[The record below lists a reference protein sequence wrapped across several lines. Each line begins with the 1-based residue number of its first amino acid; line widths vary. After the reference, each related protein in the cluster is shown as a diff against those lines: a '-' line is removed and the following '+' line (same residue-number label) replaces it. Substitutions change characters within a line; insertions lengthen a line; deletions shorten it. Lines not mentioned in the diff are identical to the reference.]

1 LRLLALA
8 VAAALLQQVFTPV
21 AWSTVAP
28 GVDYQHSG
36 VIGGVDTAD
45 GKTTGSWARAFFAL
59 RIDPRQADLQVVHAL
74 DQAVGLETVSSM
86 AARHGAIAAV
96 NGGYFRTAGTYRG
109 DSTGTLVIDGE
120 LLSEPDR
127 GRASFALIREP
138 GGARVVFGHMKAEM
152 TLSIG
157 GVSRSV
163 DGLNRPR
170 GAGELIVFTPQ
181 FPPTTLTTDGVEL
194 VVRNRRIERIVEGGS
209 QAIPADGFVA
219 SAAGEAAQWIWRHA
233 KAGGSAVLSR
243 RLVALEGTSAT
254 GWDRAEDALGA
265 GPLLL
270 RNGRVEITAEREQM
284 SESLSRLRHPRTAI
298 GTTGDGRVLLAVVD
312 GRQPGWSEGALL
324 GELAE
329 LMRSLGAIDAINL
342 DGGGSSTMVLNGK
355 VINRPSDEAGER
367 PVGDAILVLPRK

>member
-1 LRLLALA
+1 MLVLALT
-8 VAAALLQQVFTPV
+8 AALLQSSPFTSNLP
-21 AWSTVAP
+21 WSPVAP
-28 GVDYQHSG
+28 GVEHQHSG
-36 VIGGVDTAD
+36 LIGGVVSD
-45 GKTTGSWARAFFAL
+45 GRTVATWARAFFAL
-59 RIDPRQADLQVVHAL
+59 RVDPRQADLQVVHAL

-96 NGGYFRTAGTYRG
+96 NGGFFRTAGTYRG
-109 DSTGTLVIDGE
+109 DSTGTLLIDGE

-127 GRASFALIREP
+127 GRASLALIREP
-138 GGARVVFGHMKAEM
+138 GGARVVFGHVKADL
-152 TLSIG
+152 TISVG
-157 GVSRSV
+157 AVSRTV

-170 GAGELIVFTPQ
+170 GGDELIVFTPQ
-181 FPPTTLTTDGVEL
+181 FQRTTLTAPGGVEL
-194 VVRNRRIERIVEGGS
+194 VVRGDRIERIAEGGS
-209 QAIPADGFVA
+209 HAIPADGFVA
-219 SAAGEAAQWIWRHA
+219 SATGEAARWIWQHA

-243 RLVALEGTSAT
+243 RLLPLEGTAAA

-270 RNGRVEITAEREQM
+270 RNGRVEITADREQM

-298 GTTGDGRVLLAVVD
+298 GTTADGRVVLVVVD

-329 LMRSLGAIDAINL
+329 LLASLGAVDAINL

>member
-1 LRLLALA
+1 
-8 VAAALLQQVFTPV
+8 
-21 AWSTVAP
+21 
-28 GVDYQHSG
+28 
-36 VIGGVDTAD
+36 
-45 GKTTGSWARAFFAL
+45 
-59 RIDPRQADLQVVHAL
+59 
-74 DQAVGLETVSSM
+74 M

>member
-1 LRLLALA
+1 MRLLVLTI
-8 VAAALLQQVFTPV
+8 VAALLQQPFTPV
-21 AWSTVAP
+21 AWSTVAT
-28 GVDYQHSG
+28 GVEYQHSG
-36 VIGGVDTAD
+36 VIGGVVTAD

-59 RIDPRQADLQVVHAL
+59 RVDPRQADLQVVHAL
-74 DQAVGLETVSSM
+74 DQAVGLETVSAM

-96 NGGYFRTAGTYRG
+96 NGGYFRTSGTYRG
-109 DSTGTLVIDGE
+109 DSTGTLMIDGE

-138 GGARVVFGHMKAEM
+138 GGASVVFGHMKAEM
-152 TLSIG
+152 TLTVG
-157 GVSRSV
+157 GVSRSI

-170 GAGELIVFTPQ
+170 GGNELIVFTPQ
-181 FPPTTLTTDGVEL
+181 FQRTTLTTAGVEL
-194 VVRNRRIERIVEGGS
+194 VVRNGLVERIAEGGS

-219 SAAGEAAQWIWRHA
+219 SAAGDAAKWIWQHA
-233 KAGGSAVLSR
+233 KAGGTAALAR
-243 RLVALEGTSAT
+243 RLLPLEGTSAA

-298 GTTGDGRVLLAVVD
+298 GVTGDGRVLLVVVD
-312 GRQPGWSEGALL
+312 GRQPAWSEGALL

-329 LMRSLGAIDAINL
+329 LLRGLGAVDAINL
-342 DGGGSSTMVLNGK
+342 DGGGSSTMVLNGR